1 MKGIWNGIVTMIACH
16 VISCRT
22 FYLFVLRDG
31 FSQVF
36 VVEVTMLSGLAF
48 SFAMM
53 LAARLLIAV
62 PGLASGSM

>member
-1 MKGIWNGIVTMIACH
+1 M
-16 VISCRT
+16 
-22 FYLFVLRDG
+22 LFVLRDG

-48 SFAMM
+48 SFAMF

-62 PGLASGSM
+62 PGLAWGSM